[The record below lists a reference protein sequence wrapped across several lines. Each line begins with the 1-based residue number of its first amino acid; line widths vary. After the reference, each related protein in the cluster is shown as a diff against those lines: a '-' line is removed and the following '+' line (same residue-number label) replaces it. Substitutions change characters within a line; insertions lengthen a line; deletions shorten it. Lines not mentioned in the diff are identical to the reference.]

1 MAATPQQQQENL
13 ARLRGNLAQHC
24 TQDPTS
30 AAAATAAAT
39 RMPLTHSTNDKAF
52 RGIIAAGALQSNDA
66 RNRNSRDVDQVLG
79 STNHVFLYLGA
90 AAFPKQEVAFIF
102 KAELTV
108 SSAGSAVATPFD
120 SGGCMGRFSLPPGTD
135 PVQFVRDHELPVPDC
150 REYLKDLLAK
160 CFHSIES
167 YLSGDR
173 YYTCPACN
181 ATLPDPHGLGP
192 AIIDD
197 HGLDRIHEVRIQGHV
212 DLSPH
217 LCAVLVPDGMAPPEL
232 AKLHRAGV
240 RIESYSRPAIPDQGQ
255 IHALRDAATD
265 FIMQQYLS

>member
-1 MAATPQQQQENL
+1 MAATPQQQNQNL
-13 ARLRGNLAQHC
+13 ARLRGNLAKHC

-52 RGIIAAGALQSNDA
+52 RGIIAAGALLSCDA
-66 RNRNSRDVDQVLG
+66 GKRELSKADQAIG
-79 STNHVFLYLGA
+79 STNDVFLYLGA
-90 AAFPKQEVAFIF
+90 AAFPNQEVAFIF
-102 KAELTV
+102 KAELTT
-108 SSAGSAVATPFD
+108 SSQNTAVATPFD
-120 SGGCMGRFSLPPGTD
+120 SGGCMAWFSLPEGTD
-135 PVQFVRDHELPVPDC
+135 RVQFVRDHELPVPAC
-150 REYLKDLLAK
+150 REYLGDLLAK

-181 ATLPDPHGLGP
+181 AELPDPHGLGP
-192 AIIDD
+192 AKTQD

-217 LCAVLVPDGMAPPEL
+217 LCAVLVPDGMATQVL
-232 AKLHRAGV
+232 AKLYNAGV
-240 RIESYSRPAIPDQGQ
+240 KIESYRTPTVDDPART
-255 IHALRDAATD
+255 HALREAATT

>member
-13 ARLRGNLAQHC
+13 ARLRGKLAEHC

-30 AAAATAAAT
+30 AAEATAAAT

-52 RGIIAAGALQSNDA
+52 RAIIAAGALQSNDT
-66 RNRNSRDVDQVLG
+66 RNRGSREVDKAIG
-79 STNHVFLYLGA
+79 STNDVFLYLGA
-90 AAFPKQEVAFIF
+90 AALPKQEFAFIF
-102 KAELTV
+102 TAEVTTSLGDT
-108 SSAGSAVATPFD
+108 AVATPFD
-120 SGGCMGRFSLPPGTD
+120 SGGCMGRFSLPADTD
-135 PVQFVRDHELPVPDC
+135 KVQFVRDHELPVPAC
-150 REYLKDLLAK
+150 REYLEDLLAK
-160 CFHSIES
+160 SFHSIES

-181 ATLPDPHGLGP
+181 AELPDPHGLGP
-192 AIIDD
+192 AKTQN

-217 LCAVLVPDGMAPPEL
+217 LCAVLVPDGMELPEL
-232 AKLHRAGV
+232 FKLHRAGV
-240 RIESYSRPAIPDQGQ
+240 QIESYPRPAIPGQGK

-265 FIMQQYLS
+265 FIMQQCLS